1 MAALAIRGEN
11 FCNFGINLKSK
22 LHLKLSTIFLLALT
36 MISCQ
41 DPPNSSLQRAKTAL
55 KMAADAGALRYAND
69 QYRSAESMI
78 KAGWMEMAHQ
88 NGRLS
93 LFRNYHKAD
102 SILILATQTA
112 IDAKFQTIK
121 NINSMDS
128 LSRSDRDAFRK
139 ELNTW
144 RMNLD
149 GALENFQAER
159 HWSAAELALS
169 TAEDLIAKGEYE
181 AAKESIKKGK
191 DALLKVENAISEY
204 ASEESHTISIW
215 RQWVRQTLADSRAN
229 GTYAVIIDKSAHKAY
244 LIKGGDLI
252 RSYSCELGYNSA
264 RQKLFAGDGAT
275 PEGTYYV
282 TKAKFASKFH
292 KALLINYPNQT
303 DLRRLK
309 ENKAKGII
317 SRYAR
322 AGALIEIHG
331 EGGKKRDWTDG
342 CVALSNRDMDH
353 LMQFASVGTP
363 VTIVR
368 RSDIWP

>member
-11 FCNFGINLKSK
+11 FCNSEFK
-22 LHLKLSTIFLLALT
+22 LNSILRTKLFIFMLLAVMT
-36 MISCQ
+36 ISCQ
-41 DPPNSSLQRAKTAL
+41 DPPTSSLDRAKSAL
-55 KMAADAGALRYAND
+55 KMAADAGALKYAED
-69 QYRSAESMI
+69 QYRAAEAMI
-78 KAGWMEMAHQ
+78 KSGWMEMAHQ
-88 NGRLS
+88 NGRLA

-102 SILILATQTA
+102 SLLLLATKTA

-121 NINSMDS
+121 NINNLDS
-128 LSRSDRDAFRK
+128 LSRSERDAFRK
-139 ELNTW
+139 ELTTW
-144 RMNLD
+144 RDNLD

-159 HWSAAELALS
+159 HWSAAEMALKTS
-169 TAEDLIAKGEYE
+169 EGLIAKGEYD
-181 AAKESIKKGK
+181 AARDSIKKGK
-191 DALLKVENAISEY
+191 EALQRLEGTISEY
-204 ASEESHTISIW
+204 ANDEAQKISVW
-215 RQWVRQTLADSRAN
+215 RQWVRQTLAESRAN
-229 GTYAVIIDKSAHKAY
+229 GTYAVIVDKSAHKAY
-244 LIKGGDLI
+244 LIKGGELV
-252 RSYSCELGYNSA
+252 RSYRCELGYNSA

-282 TKAKFASKFH
+282 TKAKYTSKFH

-331 EGGKKRDWTDG
+331 EGGRNRDWTDG
-342 CVALSNRDMDH
+342 CVALNNKDMEH
-353 LMQFASVGTP
+353 LMQYATVGTP

>member
-1 MAALAIRGEN
+1 LRSIISTKLFALI
-11 FCNFGINLKSK
+11 
-22 LHLKLSTIFLLALT
+22 LLALMT
-36 MISCQ
+36 ISCQ
-41 DPPNSSLQRAKTAL
+41 DPPNNSLQRAKTAL
-55 KMAADAGALRYAND
+55 KMAADAGALRYAQD
-69 QYRSAESMI
+69 QYRSAEAMI

-88 NGRLS
+88 NGRIA

-102 SILILATQTA
+102 SLLIMATQTA

-128 LSRSDRDAFRK
+128 LARADRDNFRK
-139 ELNTW
+139 ELSTW
-144 RMNLD
+144 RNNLD

-159 HWSAAELALS
+159 HWGAAELALR
-169 TAEDLIAKGEYE
+169 TAEGLIAKGEYV
-181 AAKESIKKGK
+181 AATESIKKGK
-191 DALLKVENAISEY
+191 EALQRVENTISEY
-204 ASEESHTISIW
+204 ASEEAQKISVW
-215 RQWVRQTLADSRAN
+215 RQWVRQTLADSRAS
-229 GTYAVIIDKSAHKAY
+229 GTYAVIIDKSAHKTY
-244 LIKGGDLI
+244 LIKGGDLV
-252 RSYSCELGYNSA
+252 RSYNCELGYNSA

-292 KALLINYPNQT
+292 RALLINYPNQT

-331 EGGKKRDWTDG
+331 EGGKNRDWTDG
-342 CVALSNRDMDH
+342 CVALTNRDMDH
-353 LMQFASVGTP
+353 LMQYAAVGTP